1 MTSSRYR
8 AEITGLRGVAIL
20 AVFVNHLNPII
31 LNSGFLGVD
40 IFFTISGFVIP
51 YLLSLHVLLVL
62 SNFAFSFSNVESD
75 VFYLHCFSAFY

>member
-40 IFFTISGFVIP
+40 IFYHFWICYSLIS
-51 YLLSLHVLLVL
+51 
-62 SNFAFSFSNVESD
+62 
-75 VFYLHCFSAFY
+75 

>member
-51 YLLSLHVLLVL
+51 LSLESTRPTSLIK
-62 SNFAFSFSNVESD
+62 FCFSFS
-75 VFYLHCFSAFY
+75 